1 MKWFFILLIFVLVL
15 FLVNFVSS
23 DDCGIDTCG
32 GFSQPDIFDQTSM
45 SYNYC
50 IRDSDC
56 VQEFRITNLGS
67 PVNFENWRVLGSSHR
82 SELDIDYP
90 CNWNPTGGYTFS
102 AVDGCMPPSG
112 GECVSPFYLN
122 VDSSSGVITLPAD
135 TYPVGVVGVSYGGA
149 CSGGGWA
156 EGFNWYNLNPFADD
170 LAFSDPGCVAD
181 EPCEIS
187 IASQDE
193 GRKFYGDVAVSGTD
207 DCSNSL
213 YLDQSE
219 ITKEY
224 SDGAIRFTI
233 PANTFCSGDIELKIY
248 DLIDHINIE
257 DQSGGWVS
265 FVMDE
270 GEGVID
276 PIVIEV
282 SPNQC
287 YIDQSCDITITVV
300 EGTID
305 VDVHSIEFFKGD
317 DSFWELIA
325 LDSGDVIING
335 NVISYTLPPNLVN
348 VGEMNVIYSI
358 LSTLDILDLKTITM
372 IESQSST
379 CIPDG
384 CNDICPSY
392 CTASDDPDCGAT
404 GCCGDF
410 SIGLGE
416 VCELGHDGSAG
427 TSDDDLGGE
436 NCTSIPG
443 GFDGGTLGC
452 LDDCTFDIGGCYN
465 NDFVCGDNIIQTPND
480 DGLNETCDGSAN
492 FSETCITEGFDDG
505 TLSCLTDCTGF
516 DPSDCSS
523 PAPVVGPDEYIVYTS
538 CEEDGDGNQYGVSNW
553 TLYAGNGSQLNSS
566 SALCILYS
574 SEVPFSGIIGILLFL
589 VVIFGFYYRENYQPK
604 L

>member
-1 MKWFFILLIFVLVL
+1 
-15 FLVNFVSS
+15 
-23 DDCGIDTCG
+23 
-32 GFSQPDIFDQTSM
+32 
-45 SYNYC
+45 
-50 IRDSDC
+50 
-56 VQEFRITNLGS
+56 
-67 PVNFENWRVLGSSHR
+67 
-82 SELDIDYP
+82 
-90 CNWNPTGGYTFS
+90 
-102 AVDGCMPPSG
+102 
-112 GECVSPFYLN
+112 
-122 VDSSSGVITLPAD
+122 
-135 TYPVGVVGVSYGGA
+135 
-149 CSGGGWA
+149 
-156 EGFNWYNLNPFADD
+156 
-170 LAFSDPGCVAD
+170 
-181 EPCEIS
+181 
-187 IASQDE
+187 
-193 GRKFYGDVAVSGTD
+193 
-207 DCSNSL
+207 
-213 YLDQSE
+213 
-219 ITKEY
+219 
-224 SDGAIRFTI
+224 
-233 PANTFCSGDIELKIY
+233 
-248 DLIDHINIE
+248 
-257 DQSGGWVS
+257 
-265 FVMDE
+265 
-270 GEGVID
+270 
-276 PIVIEV
+276 
-282 SPNQC
+282 
-287 YIDQSCDITITVV
+287 
-300 EGTID
+300 
-305 VDVHSIEFFKGD
+305 
-317 DSFWELIA
+317 
-325 LDSGDVIING
+325 
-335 NVISYTLPPNLVN
+335 
-348 VGEMNVIYSI
+348 
-358 LSTLDILDLKTITM
+358 M